1 MMTVACVDLTRSLG
15 HAQASPFAAEALLV
29 HGLCMSPSATVCDQH
44 CFLHCGV
51 LNPLDEGSLSAG
63 FLE

>member
-1 MMTVACVDLTRSLG
+1 MLTVACVDLTPSLG
-15 HAQASPFAAEALLV
+15 RAQASPFAAEALLV
-29 HGLCMSPSATVCDQH
+29 HGLCMSPSTTVCDQH

-51 LNPLDEGSLSAG
+51 PNPLAEGSLSTG